1 MSRLGANLIFFG
13 LGSIV
18 LNLLNFE
25 FVILMW
31 IDLWGP
37 TVGWA
42 IRLGL
47 IGLGVVLMVAAKL
60 RSPPTEVLPSGVDSS
75 LTAGPSSGPPQG
87 PPYGPPR

>member
-1 MSRLGANLIFFG
+1 MSRLGVNLIFFG

-42 IRLGL
+42 IRLGM

-60 RSPPTEVLPSGVDSS
+60 RTPSAEVLPSGVDHPA
-75 LTAGPSSGPPQG
+75 AGPSSGPPQG